1 MRRDDFDM
9 KKLKKIKTRNDF
21 PAGAVS
27 IDYINKIGEI
37 HLTRMLDEDGA
48 SDLLPVLAPFSE
60 GKIFE
65 FAGQMKKARETFR
78 NILKKNPRNR
88 WAIEALR
95 QVERNLQ

>member
-1 MRRDDFDM
+1 MKKPKKTKRDDY
-9 KKLKKIKTRNDF
+9 

-27 IDYINKIGEI
+27 LNTINKIGEI

-60 GKIFE
+60 GKILE
-65 FAGQMKKARETFR
+65 HAGQMKKARETFK
-78 NILKKNPRNR
+78 NILKTNPRNR

-95 QVERNLQ
+95 QVEMNLQ